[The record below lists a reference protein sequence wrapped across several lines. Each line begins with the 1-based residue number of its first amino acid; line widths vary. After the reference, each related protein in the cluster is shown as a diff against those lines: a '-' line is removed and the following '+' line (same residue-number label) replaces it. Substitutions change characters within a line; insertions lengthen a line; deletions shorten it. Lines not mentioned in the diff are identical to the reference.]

1 MSGEDHSES
10 CDNPRHAH
18 WDGAE
23 RRKSPRMTDEEM
35 KVLAAQVAKSTVEE
49 VFKQMSLYT
58 GRAILGKLWWV
69 FGALVFFLALKF
81 GIVKL
86 P

>member
-1 MSGEDHSES
+1 MSGDDHSES

-18 WDGAE
+18 WDEAE

-49 VFKQMSLYT
+49 VFKKMSLYT
-58 GRAILGKLWWV
+58 GRAILGKFWLLIV
-69 FGALVFFLALKF
+69 GLVGFLGWKF
-81 GIVKL
+81 GIIKI

>member
-10 CDNPRHAH
+10 CDNPHHAH
-18 WDGAE
+18 WDGPE
-23 RRKSPRMTDEEM
+23 RRSRPPMTEEEL
-35 KVLAAQVAKSTVEE
+35 KKLAQAVAENTVKE